1 MKQIL
6 WDVILRTDEAQ
17 SHARR
22 CHSHRKQAASSQSCH
37 RRTVHGFRRDFSS
50 FSCNINPSEWRCV
63 HVNEELFDGLISPVQ
78 IKKHSSS
85 NESLEAA
92 PEFQTLHDDKHTAFV
107 YPVLSHIL
115 TSQSQFLFISFPFP
129 ASPLPL
135 FQLQCFQAH
144 KLSTDVI
151 YDKSLH
157 REARKPSLAAKNKQK
172 KMAIDYFSVETQSN
186 NYGRCDRGIL
196 INRCSSLFHH
206 NTKNFSWNTLYRNI

>member
-1 MKQIL
+1 MCSRRRGAV
-6 WDVILRTDEAQ
+6 WRTDLTC
-17 SHARR
+17 SDH
-22 CHSHRKQAASSQSCH
+22 K
-37 RRTVHGFRRDFSS
+37 T
-50 FSCNINPSEWRCV
+50 
-63 HVNEELFDGLISPVQ
+63 
-78 IKKHSSS
+78 SSS
-85 NESLEAA
+85 NESLESA

-107 YPVLSHIL
+107 YPVLSHIP

-129 ASPLPL
+129 ALPLPL

-144 KLSTDVI
+144 ELLTDVI

-172 KMAIDYFSVETQSN
+172 KMAIDYFSVETWSN

-206 NTKNFSWNTLYRNI
+206 NTKNFL